1 MLPKFICS
9 IKPLKEWM
17 TATAP
22 LKNHPPWKEW
32 MAQADPL
39 KEVSTV
45 KKLMACRYSSLQI
58 QLHTTLQ
65 NGRLQVV
72 F

>member
-1 MLPKFICS
+1 MV
-9 IKPLKEWM
+9 
-17 TATAP
+17 
-22 LKNHPPWKEW
+22 
-32 MAQADPL
+32 AQSDPL

-45 KKLMACRYSSLQI
+45 KKLMACRYYSLQI
-58 QLHTTLQ
+58 HLHTTLY

>member
-1 MLPKFICS
+1 
-9 IKPLKEWM
+9 
-17 TATAP
+17 
-22 LKNHPPWKEW
+22 

-65 NGRLQVV
+65 NGRFQVV
-72 F
+72 FWKKYIVFTNI

>member
-1 MLPKFICS
+1 
-9 IKPLKEWM
+9 
-17 TATAP
+17 
-22 LKNHPPWKEW
+22 
-32 MAQADPL
+32 MAQAGPL

-72 F
+72 FWKKYIVFANI

>member
-1 MLPKFICS
+1 MA
-9 IKPLKEWM
+9 
-17 TATAP
+17 ATAL
-22 LKNHPPWKEW
+22 LKNHLPWKEW

-39 KEVSTV
+39 KEVRAV

-58 QLHTTLQ
+58 QLHTTLY

>member
-1 MLPKFICS
+1 MAP
-9 IKPLKEWM
+9 
-17 TATAP
+17 TAP
-22 LKNHPPWKEW
+22 LKNYLPWKEW

-58 QLHTTLQ
+58 QLHTTLL
-65 NGRLQVV
+65 NRRLQVV